1 MQKDQKKLGVILSY
15 LGQSV
20 KLFAGL
26 VYTPIVLRILGQS
39 EYGVYQLVNSVIAYL
54 GLLNF
59 GFSASYVRFYSR
71 YKVEKKKDKIA
82 ELNGMYLVIFV
93 VLMLL
98 TVLCGCVI
106 FANMKAFFGTYIT
119 NSEYDVVRPLFI
131 LMLVNLAISFPNSVF
146 DAIIL
151 ANEKFIWQR
160 VLVVAENIL
169 NPLITIPL
177 LMNGFGA
184 VGMAVTT
191 TVITFIKFI
200 INILYCEKKI
210 ETRFVLS
217 NFDFTLFKEM
227 WMFTFFIFINQVIDQ
242 INWSVDRYLLGRM
255 SGSTEVAV
263 YSLGGQINTMY
274 LSISVAISSVFVPK
288 VNDMVAREENSNEKL
303 SELFI
308 KIGRIQFMV
317 VALVSSGF
325 VLWGRK
331 FICMWAG
338 EEYSKSYYVTLLLIL
353 SVTIPLTQNIG
364 IEILRAKNKHQIR
377 TIVYSVIAVG
387 NVLISIPLIK
397 KLGAIGAA
405 VGTAAALVSGNVC
418 FMNWYYAKYI
428 KLNIAGF
435 WKSLGKVATAL
446 IIPILTGC
454 AMIKFWNMENLI
466 VWGTSI
472 VIYIAVYACSI
483 YFFAM
488 NEQEKLTVKRLLWRK

>member
-15 LGQSV
+15 LGQMV

-26 VYTPIVLRILGQS
+26 VYTPIVLRTLGQS

-71 YKVEKKKDKIA
+71 YKVERKKDKIA
-82 ELNGMYLVIFV
+82 ELNGMYLVIFI

-106 FANMKAFFGTYIT
+106 FANMKGFFGTYIT
-119 NSEYDVVRPLFI
+119 DSEYDVARPLFI

-160 VLVVAENIL
+160 VLVVVENIL
-169 NPLITIPL
+169 NPLITIPF

-191 TVITFIKFI
+191 TAITSIKFI
-200 INILYCEKKI
+200 INILYCVKKL

-227 WMFTFFIFINQVIDQ
+227 WVFTFFIFINQVIDQ

-274 LSISVAISSVFVPK
+274 LSLSVAISSVFVPK
-288 VNDMVAREENSNEKL
+288 VNDMVVREENSNEKL

-338 EEYSKSYYVTLLLIL
+338 EEYDKSYYVTLLLIL

-377 TIVYSVIAVG
+377 TIVYSIIAVG
-387 NVLISIPLIK
+387 NILISIPLIK
-397 KLGAIGAA
+397 ELGAIGAA
-405 VGTAAALVSGNVC
+405 VGTAVALVAGNVC

-435 WKSLGKVATAL
+435 WKSLGKIAVTL
-446 IIPILTGC
+446 IIPIMAGC
-454 AMIKFWNMENLI
+454 VMIKLWNMDNLI
-466 VWGTSI
+466 IWGISI
-472 VIYIAVYACSI
+472 VIYIAVYACSM
-483 YFFAM
+483 YFLAM